1 MPDRFIYPLADL
13 SNPRGANGAP
23 SLSSFYQRS
32 LYKEKIYPSTFP
44 PPLNVWYDKLLYGRV
59 DQFQNS
65 ILPSNGSLRTVP
77 YAAGTHI
84 TALPPVCVAF
94 KKFVEHM
101 QRANVVGV
109 LLQTGNPSIINLEA
123 TKAYDS
129 PTPRYTSFAQSLSR
143 AFTRSVTGKLS
154 TRVKDF
160 PSFLEAY
167 REYLIEVAN
176 IMPTTKTNFLLSN
189 KGSMFSSGM
198 SISIATED
206 AGHDADKY
214 SLFINDPNFEF
225 FRKCAKKFGFTV
237 NKDMPWV
244 LTADLFS
251 SAFETTA
258 LQNFVLNSGAAVTK
272 DNFFSTY
279 YDKICL
285 TDFEDL
291 INILVKSYAKL
302 IERSPFYE
310 DEGAGIQNQGAG
322 AASVGRLGNG
332 CPIRRYTRKPL
343 NISPQEI
350 ISGGA
355 PADTLPIKFLID
367 LYIDIRQAEVKS
379 PLSRLHLQSVKSQS
393 YEIYQV
399 RPNPN
404 WTRLQNVADYV
415 NAVFR
420 DYVYNWG
427 AMDLQFNNGVNFK
440 LDNRVHGGKILVES
454 NIKRQLY

>member
-1 MPDRFIYPLADL
+1 MPDNFIYPLADL

-77 YAAGTHI
+77 YAAGAHI

-94 KKFVEHM
+94 EKFVEHM
-101 QRANVVGV
+101 QRANVVGA
-109 LLQTGNPSIINLEA
+109 LFETGNPSIINLEA

-143 AFTRSVTGKLS
+143 AFNRSVTGKVS
-154 TRVKDF
+154 TRIKDF

-167 REYLIEVAN
+167 GEYLVGVAS
-176 IMPTTKTNFLLSN
+176 ITPITQTNFLISN

-198 SISIATED
+198 SISIATAD
-206 AGHDADKY
+206 AGRDDAKY
-214 SLFINDPNFEF
+214 NLFINDPNFEF
-225 FRKCAKKFGFTV
+225 FRRCAKKFGFTV

-251 SAFETTA
+251 PAFKTTA
-258 LQNFVLNSGAAVTK
+258 LQNFVLNSGAAITK

-291 INILVKSYAKL
+291 INILVKSYTKL
-302 IERSPFYE
+302 IELSPFYE
-310 DEGAGIQNQGAG
+310 DEGAGIQKQANIV
-322 AASVGRLGNG
+322 ASVGRLGSG
-332 CPIRRYTRKPL
+332 CPIKKYTRKPL
-343 NISPQEI
+343 NISPQDI
-350 ISGGA
+350 ISGAA

-367 LYIDIRQAEVKS
+367 LYIDIRQTEVKN
-379 PLSRLHLQSVKSQS
+379 PLSRVHLRSVKSQS

-399 RPNPN
+399 RPNPD
-404 WTRLQNVADYV
+404 WSRLQNVADYV
-415 NAVFR
+415 NTVFR
-420 DYVYNWG
+420 DYVYDLG

-440 LDNRVHGGKILVES
+440 LDNRVEGDKILVES